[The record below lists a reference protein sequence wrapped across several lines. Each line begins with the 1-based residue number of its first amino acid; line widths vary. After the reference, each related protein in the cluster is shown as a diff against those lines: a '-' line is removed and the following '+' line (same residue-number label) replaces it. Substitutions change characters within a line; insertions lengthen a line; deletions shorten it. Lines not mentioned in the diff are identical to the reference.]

1 MISIIK
7 LRLLRLRDDISVLA
21 LVTAM
26 AFGLIAVMGGSFNEY
41 HPSIMI
47 VDEDKSEY
55 SVKFIDELRKNKMFN
70 FIEADMDKA
79 VEEVEEG
86 KIPAAL
92 LIKEGFNQD
101 IESTDG
107 VSLGLIKIK
116 DDTLSFAL
124 KEMVAGIARKMSGG
138 IKIADI
144 TADFISSY
152 STVTDR
158 NEIKISSYN
167 NVMESWEY
175 KNPISVS
182 SMVYKSGSDSG
193 YDGMKHSMIGFT
205 LFFSMYT
212 MVFGIGTIL
221 NDRQY
226 KTWQR
231 MLISPVS
238 KTSILGGSLI
248 VTYFLGVLQLGVL
261 ILGGIFLFNMDW
273 GSSISGILLIT
284 AAFVFS
290 VTSLGL
296 MLSGIVKTHAQL
308 SSITPLVLTS
318 TSMLGGCMWPLEIVN
333 NKILLLLAELT
344 PQKWAIQGMESIAS
358 HGMGFEAAVLPTIV
372 LCAMG
377 VIFFVVGIKTMKFE

>member
-1 MISIIK
+1 MVSIIK
-7 LRLLRLRDDISVLA
+7 LRLLRLRDDIAVFVLM
-21 LVTAM
+21 TAM
-26 AFGLIAVMGGSFNEY
+26 AFGLTAIMGVSFNEY

-55 SVKFIDELRKNKMFN
+55 SVMLIDELKKNNMFN
-70 FIEADMDKA
+70 FIEADMEKA

-86 KIPAAL
+86 NIPAAL
-92 LIKEGFNQD
+92 LIKQGFNRD
-101 IESTDG
+101 IEGTDG

-116 DDTLSFAL
+116 DDTLIFTL
-124 KEMVAGIARKMSGG
+124 KEMVTGIAQKMSGG

-152 STVTDR
+152 SEGSDKDK
-158 NEIKISSYN
+158 IKISSYN
-167 NVMESWEY
+167 KVMESWKY

-182 SMVYKSGSDSG
+182 SMVYKSGTDSG

-248 VTYFLGVLQLGVL
+248 VTYLLGVLQMGVL
-261 ILGGIFLFNMDW
+261 ILGGIFLFHVDW
-273 GSSISGILLIT
+273 GSSIAGILMIT
-284 AAFVFS
+284 AAFIFS

-333 NKILLLLAELT
+333 NKILLILAELT
-344 PQKWAIQGMESIAS
+344 PQKWAMQGMESIAS
-358 HGMGFEAAVLPTIV
+358 NGMGFEASVLPTIV
-372 LCAMG
+372 LLVMG
-377 VIFFVVGIKTMKFE
+377 VIFFSVGIKTMKFE